1 MKKSTFL
8 GIKMSNNKLII
19 AEKPRTLQPEILKQN
34 NLINCSFKE
43 LETWSEIHH
52 DLLNEIIATFQNY
65 EHKDCLFPEM
75 NKRIF
80 IRRTTLEKNMNI
92 RRKNNKEIFELLK
105 KMRDTSFTVKGIYQP
120 NGYVTTASI
129 AFFNY
134 VYLHEKAGKE
144 SYFELEY
151 TELFSLLCDKT
162 YSLKFGNYSKVNLIE
177 TTNLKGKYA
186 KALYELVKANKHK
199 SPVTLKEDDLKSLLK
214 YDVKYYKFSHLIR
227 EIEKVYE
234 QINSLMS
241 FKFTVHKI
249 EKSITFHIEK

>member
-1 MKKSTFL
+1 MSDKKL
-8 GIKMSNNKLII
+8 LIV
-19 AEKPRTLQPEILKQN
+19 EKPRTLQPEILKQN

-65 EHKDCLFPEM
+65 EYKDGLFPEM

-80 IRRTTLEKNMNI
+80 IRRATLEKNMNI
-92 RRKNNKEIFELLK
+92 RRKNNKEIYELLK
-105 KMRDTSFTVKGIYQP
+105 KMRDTSFTIKGISQP
-120 NGYVTTASI
+120 NGYTTTASI

-134 VYLHEKAGKE
+134 VYLHEKVGKE

-151 TELFSLLCDKT
+151 TELFSLLCDKA

-199 SPVTLKEDDLKSLLK
+199 SPATLKEDELKSFLK
-214 YDVKYYKFSHLIR
+214 YDVKNYRFSYLVR

-234 QINSLMS
+234 QINSLMP
-241 FKFTVHKI
+241 FKYTIHKI
-249 EKSITFHIEK
+249 EKSITFKIEK